1 MPKFLTKIDWYILR
15 KLIGTFIYS
24 LAIFLL
30 ISVVIDITEK
40 VDDFMKNHL
49 TLRQIV
55 VDYYFGFIPHI
66 LALLFPLFIF
76 LSVIFFT
83 SKMAYRSEIIA
94 ILSAGVSFRRFLRP
108 YWVGALLFGGILW
121 LANFWVVPNAN
132 RIRTTFENK
141 YLHSHDNQNTQ
152 FERSTRID
160 SFTYVTFGT
169 YDPNYANGSSF
180 ILQKVH
186 GQEINYRLKA
196 DRVSWDS
203 TSKKWRLD
211 YVTIRTMDGLH
222 ESWRSLQDTSIK
234 IPLVPKDLVDEKN
247 MQEALTTPDLRRY
260 ILRESIRG
268 SEGLNTYWVEYYR
281 RTAAAAAVVVLTL
294 IGGIIAAKKVRG
306 GSGLHLAVGIVISAS
321 YIIALQFATVF
332 STKADLNPL
341 VAVWIPNVI
350 FGGLAFYLYKKAPK

>member
-1 MPKFLTKIDWYILR
+1 MTKIDWYILR

-24 LAIFLL
+24 LMIFLL

-49 TLRQIV
+49 SLREIV

-94 ILSAGVSFRRFLRP
+94 ILAAGVSFRRFLRP
-108 YWVGALLFGGILW
+108 YWYGALLFGAVLW
-121 LANFWVVPNAN
+121 LANYWVVPNAN
-132 RIRTTFENK
+132 RIRTSFENK
-141 YLHSHDNQNTQ
+141 YLHSHDAQTSQ
-152 FERSTRID
+152 FDRTTRID

-169 YDPNYANGSSF
+169 YDPNYMSGSGF
-180 ILQKVH
+180 VLERVQ
-186 GQEINYRLKA
+186 GQQLKMKLKA
-196 DRVSWDS
+196 DRVTWDS
-203 TSKKWRLD
+203 VAKVWRLD
-211 YVTIRTMDGLH
+211 YVSVRRMDSLK
-222 ESWRSLQDTSIK
+222 ESWSSRQDSMLK
-234 IPLVPKDLVDEKN
+234 IPLVPKDLVEEKN
-247 MQEALTTPDLRRY
+247 LQEAMTTPDLRRY
-260 ILRESIRG
+260 IKREAIRG
-268 SEGLNTYWVEYYR
+268 AEGLNTYWVEYYR

-306 GSGLHLAVGIVISAS
+306 GSGLHLALGIVISAS

-332 STKADLNPL
+332 SVKADLNPL
-341 VAVWIPNVI
+341 LAVWIPNFI
-350 FGGLAFYLYKKAPK
+350 FGGLAFWLYRRAPK

>member
-1 MPKFLTKIDWYILR
+1 MPKLITKIDWYILR

-40 VDDFMKNHL
+40 VDDFMTNHL
-49 TLRQIV
+49 SLREIV

-94 ILSAGVSFRRFLRP
+94 ILSAGVSFRRFLRA
-108 YWVGALLFGGILW
+108 YWIGAFLFGGILW

-152 FERSTRID
+152 FDRSTRID

-169 YDPNYANGSSF
+169 YDPNYGNGSSF
-180 ILQKVH
+180 VMQKVK
-186 GQEINYRLKA
+186 GQEVVFRMRA
-196 DRVSWDS
+196 DRAAWDS
-203 TSKKWRLD
+203 AAKKWRLD
-211 YVTIRTMDGLH
+211 YVTIRTMDGLK
-222 ESWRSLQDTSIK
+222 ETWQSRQDTMIK
-234 IPLVPKDLVDEKN
+234 IALTPKDLVEEKN
-247 MQEALTTPDLRRY
+247 MQEAMTTPDLRRY
-260 ILRESIRG
+260 IQREAIRG
-268 SEGLNTYWVEYYR
+268 AEGLNTYWVEYYR

-332 STKADLNPL
+332 SVKADLNPL
-341 VAVWIPNVI
+341 LAVWIPNFI
-350 FGGLAFYLYKKAPK
+350 FGGLAFYLYRKAPK

>member
-40 VDDFMKNHL
+40 VDDFMRNHL
-49 TLRQIV
+49 SLREIV

-108 YWVGALLFGGILW
+108 YWVGAFLFGGILW

-132 RIRTTFENK
+132 RIRTAFENK
-141 YLHSHDNQNTQ
+141 YLHSHDNQNSQ
-152 FERSTRID
+152 FDRSTRID

-169 YDPNYANGSSF
+169 YDPNYYNGSTF
-180 ILQKVH
+180 ILQKIH
-186 GQEINYRLKA
+186 GQEINYRLRA
-196 DRVSWDS
+196 DRVSYDS
-203 TSKKWRLD
+203 TAKKWRLD
-211 YVTIRTMDGLH
+211 YVTIRTMNGLH
-222 ESWRSLQDTSIK
+222 ENWRSLQDTMIQ
-234 IPLVPKDLVDEKN
+234 IPLVPKDLVEEKN
-247 MQEALTTPDLRRY
+247 MHEAMTTPELRRY
-260 ILRESIRG
+260 IKREAIRG
-268 SEGLNTYWVEYYR
+268 AEGLNTYWVEYYR
-281 RTAAAAAVVVLTL
+281 RTAAAAAVVILTL

-306 GSGLHLAVGIVISAS
+306 GSGLHLALGIVISAS

-332 STKADLNPL
+332 SVKADLDPL
-341 VAVWIPNVI
+341 VAVWIPNFA
-350 FGGLAFYLYKKAPK
+350 FGGLALWLYKRAPK

>member
-1 MPKFLTKIDWYILR
+1 MPKLITKIDWYILR

-40 VDDFMKNHL
+40 VDDFMNNNL
-49 TLRQIV
+49 SLRQIV

-94 ILSAGVSFRRFLRP
+94 ILSAGVSFRRFLRA
-108 YWVGALLFGGILW
+108 YWMGAFLFGGILW

-141 YLHSHDNQNTQ
+141 YLRSHDNQNTQ
-152 FERSTRID
+152 FDRSTRID

-169 YDPNYANGSSF
+169 YDPNYGNGSSF
-180 ILQKVH
+180 VLQKVK
-186 GQEINYRLKA
+186 GQEVTFRMRA
-196 DRVSWDS
+196 DRASWDS
-203 TSKKWRLD
+203 TAKKWRLD
-211 YVTIRTMDGLH
+211 YVTIRTMDGLK
-222 ESWRSLQDTSIK
+222 ETWQSKQDTMLK
-234 IPLVPKDLVDEKN
+234 IALTPKDLVEEKN
-247 MQEALTTPDLRRY
+247 MQEAMTTPELRRY
-260 ILRESIRG
+260 IKREAIRG
-268 SEGLNTYWVEYYR
+268 AEGLNTYWVEYYR

-306 GSGLHLAVGIVISAS
+306 GSGLHLAVGIVISAT

-332 STKADLNPL
+332 SVKADLNPL
-341 VAVWIPNVI
+341 LAVWIPNFI
-350 FGGLAFYLYKKAPK
+350 FGGLAIYLYRKAPK